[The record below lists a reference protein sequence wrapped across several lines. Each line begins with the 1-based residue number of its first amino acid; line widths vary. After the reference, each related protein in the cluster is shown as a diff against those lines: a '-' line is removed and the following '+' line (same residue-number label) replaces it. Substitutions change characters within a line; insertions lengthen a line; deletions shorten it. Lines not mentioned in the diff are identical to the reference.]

1 MSRLSNENPQEITA
15 GAEIY
20 RRLLVYVIPYKWIFG
35 VAIIGMA
42 FIAVT
47 ETGLAALMKP
57 LLDGGF
63 VEKDPEWIKLLPILF
78 IGLALLRGLGTFI
91 ATFLMAWIGRRVV
104 KELRNEM
111 FRHILM
117 LPTSF
122 YDASSSGRLI
132 SKFTFDVEQVAEAA
146 TDAITIVVRDALTVM
161 GLLVWMFYLNWQ
173 LSLVFLLLGP
183 VIIILVSY
191 VNKRFRRISS
201 RIQASMGDVTQVS
214 EEAISGHRVIKTFG
228 GQAYEAA
235 HFEEANEGNRRQVMK
250 LIATSVASV
259 QVIQIISACAL
270 AGIIYLAT
278 LGPMLETITVGVFMS
293 FLAAMMMLLTPI
305 KRLTTVNVIV
315 QRGIAAAK
323 SLFDLLDAA
332 IETDGG
338 KQQIEHAAGVVEYK
352 AVCFA
357 YENSKGTVLD
367 DLTFNVEAGQSIAF
381 VGKSGSGKTT
391 LVSLLPRFYE
401 LTAGS
406 ITIDGHDIRDLTLDN
421 LRRQIALVGQD
432 VTLFNDTIARN
443 IAYGSLKDCSEEEI
457 IDAAKAAHAM
467 EFIETLPDGFDTM
480 VGDNGVLL
488 SGGQR
493 QRLAIARAL
502 LKNAPILI
510 LDEATS
516 ALDTESERY
525 IQSALDVL
533 MKDRTTFVIAHR
545 LSTIEK
551 ADTIIVMHD
560 GKIVESGKHE
570 QLLAQEGYYANLYHL
585 QYEPATAAA
594 PQDETAG

>member
-1 MSRLSNENPQEITA
+1 MSRFKHDIPQEITQ

-20 RRLLVYVIPYKWIFG
+20 RRLLRYLIPYKLAFG
-35 VAIIGMA
+35 IAVIGMVFA
-42 FIAVT
+42 AATDTGIAAI
-47 ETGLAALMKP
+47 LKP

-63 VEKDPEWIKLLPILF
+63 VEKDPTWIQLLPVLF
-78 IGLALLRGLGTFI
+78 IGLALLRSVSTFVS
-91 ATFLMAWIGRRVV
+91 TFVMAWIGRNIV
-104 KELRNEM
+104 KVLRREM
-111 FRHILM
+111 FTHLLK

-122 YDASSSGRLI
+122 YDGSSSGQLI
-132 SKFTFDVEQVAEAA
+132 SKFTFDVEQVADAA
-146 TDAITIVVRDALTVM
+146 TNAITIIIKDVLTVTF
-161 GLLVWMFYLNWQ
+161 LLIFMFYTSWQ
-173 LSLVFLLLGP
+173 LSMVFLLLGP
-183 VIIILVSY
+183 VIVVLVTF
-191 VNKRFRRISS
+191 VNKRFRRISTN
-201 RIQASMGDVTQVS
+201 IQASMGNVTQVS
-214 EEAISGHRVIKTFG
+214 EEAIEGHRVIKTFG
-228 GQAYEAA
+228 GQGYESA
-235 HFEEANEGNRRQVMK
+235 HFEAVNEGNRRQFMK
-250 LIATSVASV
+250 MIATSVASV
-259 QVIQIISACAL
+259 QVIQLISACAL
-270 AGIIYLAT
+270 ATIIFLAT
-278 LGPMLETITVGVFMS
+278 SEPILEEITVGIFMS

-305 KRLTTVNVIV
+305 KRLTTVNVTV

-323 SLFDLLDAA
+323 SLFNLLDAQA
-332 IETDGG
+332 ENDNGSIE
-338 KQQIEHAAGVVEYK
+338 IERVTGAVEFK
-352 AVCFA
+352 GACFA
-357 YENSKGTVLD
+357 YEQSKGVVLD
-367 DLTFNVEAGQSIAF
+367 DVSFSAMAGKSIAF

-406 ITIDGHDIRDLTLDN
+406 ITIDGHDVCDLKLEN
-421 LRRQIALVGQD
+421 LRQHIALVSQD

-443 IAYGSLKDCSEEEI
+443 IAYGSLKESSEADI
-457 IDAAKAAHAM
+457 IRAAKAAHAM
-467 EFIETLPDGFDTM
+467 EFIEALPDGLNTM

-525 IQSALDVL
+525 IQAALDVL

-551 ADTIIVMHD
+551 ADTIIVMHE

-570 QLLAQEGYYANLYHL
+570 QLLAMKGYYANLYHL
-585 QYEPATAAA
+585 QFEPASTVSAH
-594 PQDETAG
+594 

>member
-1 MSRLSNENPQEITA
+1 MSRLNKETPQEITE
-15 GAEIY
+15 GAAIY
-20 RRLLVYVIPYKWIFG
+20 RRLLVYVIPYKWVFG
-35 VAIIGMA
+35 IAIIGMV
-42 FIAVT
+42 FIAAT

-63 VEKDPEWIKLLPILF
+63 VEKDPEWIKLLPLLF
-78 IGLALLRGLGTFI
+78 IGLALLRGIGTFI

-104 KELRNEM
+104 KELRKEM
-111 FRHILM
+111 FQHILM

-146 TDAITIVVRDALTVM
+146 TDAVTIVIRDALTVM
-161 GLLVWMFYLNWQ
+161 GLLAWMFYLNWQ
-173 LSLVFLLLGP
+173 LSLIFLLLGP
-183 VIIILVSY
+183 VIIVLVSY

-228 GQAYEAA
+228 GQDYEAS
-235 HFEEANEGNRRQVMK
+235 HFEEANEGNRRHVMK

-259 QVIQIISACAL
+259 QVIQMISAFAL

-278 LGPMLETITVGVFMS
+278 LDTMLESITVGVFMS

-323 SLFDLLDAA
+323 SLFDLLDASV
-332 IETDGG
+332 EKDDG
-338 KQQIEHAAGVVEYK
+338 KQEIGRASGVVEYK
-352 AVCFA
+352 AVGFA
-357 YENSKGTVLD
+357 YEKSKGAVLD
-367 DLTFNVEAGQSIAF
+367 ELSFRVEAGQTIAF
-381 VGKSGSGKTT
+381 VGKTGSGKTT
-391 LVSLLPRFYE
+391 LASLLPRFYDV
-401 LTAGS
+401 TAGN
-406 ITIDGHDIRDLTLDN
+406 IYIDGHDIRNLKLKN
-421 LRRQIALVGQD
+421 LRQHIALVGQD

-443 IAYGSLKDCSEEEI
+443 IAYGSLKECSEAEI
-457 IDAAKAAHAM
+457 IEAAKAAYAM
-467 EFIETLPDGFDTM
+467 EFIEKQPDGLNTM

-525 IQSALDVL
+525 IQAALDEL
-533 MKDRTTFVIAHR
+533 MKNRTTFVIAHR

-551 ADTIIVMHD
+551 ADTIIVMHE
-560 GKIVESGKHE
+560 GKIVEQGKHD
-570 QLLAQEGYYANLYHL
+570 QLLAMKGYYANLYHL
-585 QYEPATAAA
+585 QYKPAATVTA
-594 PQDETAG
+594 Q

>member
-1 MSRLSNENPQEITA
+1 MSRLNKDTPQEITD
-15 GAEIY
+15 GAVIY
-20 RRLLVYVIPYKWIFG
+20 RRLLVYVIPYKWVFG
-35 VAIIGMA
+35 VAIFGMIL
-42 FIAVT
+42 IAAT

-63 VEKDPEWIKLLPILF
+63 VDKDPEWIKLLPLLF

-91 ATFLMAWIGRRVV
+91 ATFLMAWIGRRVI
-104 KELRNEM
+104 KELRKEM
-111 FRHILM
+111 FSHILK
-117 LPTSF
+117 LPASF
-122 YDASSSGRLI
+122 YDASSSGQLI

-146 TDAITIVVRDALTVM
+146 TSAITIIIRDVLTVI
-161 GLLVWMFYLNWQ
+161 GLLAWMFYLNWK

-183 VIIILVSY
+183 VIVMVVSF
-191 VNKRFRRISS
+191 VNKRFRRISK
-201 RIQASMGDVTQVS
+201 RIQTSMGDVTQVS

-228 GQAYEAA
+228 GQAYESA

-259 QVIQIISACAL
+259 QIIQVISAFAL

-278 LGPMLETITVGVFMS
+278 LDSMLETVTVGVFMS
-293 FLAAMMMLLTPI
+293 FLAAMMMLLSPI

-315 QRGIAAAK
+315 QRGVAAAK
-323 SLFDLLDAA
+323 SLFDLLDAPA
-332 IETDGG
+332 EENRGHEKIDN
-338 KQQIEHAAGVVEYK
+338 IAGAVEYK
-352 AVCFA
+352 AVSFE
-357 YENSKGTVLD
+357 YQQSKGRVLND
-367 DLTFNVEAGQSIAF
+367 VSFTAEAGQSIAF

-401 LTAGS
+401 LTSGA
-406 ITIDGHDIRDLTLDN
+406 ITIDGHDINSLDLEN
-421 LRRQIALVGQD
+421 LREQIALVGQD
-432 VTLFNDTIARN
+432 VTLFNDTIACN
-443 IAYGSLKDCSEEEI
+443 IAYGSLKDCSEAEI
-457 IDAAKAAHAM
+457 IRAAKAAHAM
-467 EFIETLPDGFDTM
+467 EFIETLPDGLNTM

-516 ALDTESERY
+516 SLDSESERY
-525 IQSALDVL
+525 IQAALEEL

-551 ADTIIVMHD
+551 ADLIIVMHE
-560 GKIVESGKHE
+560 GKIVEQGKHKA
-570 QLLAQEGYYANLYHL
+570 LLAMNRYYANLHKL
-585 QYEPATAAA
+585 QYAPASTVALD
-594 PQDETAG
+594 QNVD

>member
-1 MSRLSNENPQEITA
+1 MSRLNKDTPQEITQ
-15 GAEIY
+15 GAAIY
-20 RRLLVYVIPYKWIFG
+20 RRLLRYVIPYKLAFG
-35 VAIIGMA
+35 VAVIGM
-42 FIAVT
+42 V
-47 ETGLAALMKP
+47 LAAATDTGIAAILKP

-63 VEKDPEWIKLLPILF
+63 VEKDPTWIQLLPILF
-78 IGLALLRGLGTFI
+78 IGLALLRTVSTFVS
-91 ATFLMAWIGRRVV
+91 TFVMAWIGRNIV
-104 KELRNEM
+104 KVLRKEM
-111 FRHILM
+111 FTHLLK

-122 YDASSSGRLI
+122 YDASSSGQLI

-146 TDAITIVVRDALTVM
+146 TNAITIIIKDVLTVTF
-161 GLLVWMFYLNWQ
+161 LLIFMFYTSWQ
-173 LSLVFLLLGP
+173 LSMVFLLLGP
-183 VIIILVSY
+183 VIVILVTF

-201 RIQASMGDVTQVS
+201 RIQASMGNVTQVS

-228 GQAYEAA
+228 GQEYEST
-235 HFEEANEGNRRQVMK
+235 HFEQINEGNRRQFMK
-250 LIATSVASV
+250 MIATSVASV
-259 QVIQIISACAL
+259 QVIQLISACAL
-270 AGIIYLAT
+270 ATIIFLAT
-278 LGPMLETITVGVFMS
+278 SEPILEEITVGIFMS

-305 KRLTTVNVIV
+305 KRLTTVNVTV

-323 SLFDLLDAA
+323 SLFDLLDAKPENDNGSVE
-332 IETDGG
+332 IERITG
-338 KQQIEHAAGVVEYK
+338 AVEYK
-352 AVCFA
+352 NACFA
-357 YENSKGTVLD
+357 YEQSKGAVLSD
-367 DLTFNVEAGQSIAF
+367 VTFRADAGKCIAF

-406 ITIDGHDIRDLTLDN
+406 ISIDGHDVCDLTLDN
-421 LRRQIALVGQD
+421 LRQHIALVSQD

-443 IAYGSLKDCSEEEI
+443 IAYGSLKDSSEVDI
-457 IDAAKAAHAM
+457 IRAAKAAHAM
-467 EFIETLPDGFDTM
+467 EFIETLPDGLNTM

-525 IQSALDVL
+525 IQAALDEL

-551 ADTIIVMHD
+551 ADTIIVMHE
-560 GKIVESGKHE
+560 GKIVEQGKHD
-570 QLLAQEGYYANLYHL
+570 QLLAMNGYYANLYHL
-585 QYEPATAAA
+585 QYKPATTVTT
-594 PQDETAG
+594 Q

>member
-1 MSRLSNENPQEITA
+1 LSRFKHDIPQEITQ

-20 RRLLVYVIPYKWIFG
+20 RRLLRYLIPYKLAFG
-35 VAIIGMA
+35 IAVIGMVFA
-42 FIAVT
+42 AATDTGIAAI
-47 ETGLAALMKP
+47 LKP

-63 VEKDPEWIKLLPILF
+63 VEKDPTWIQLLPVLF
-78 IGLALLRGLGTFI
+78 IGLALLRSVSTFVS
-91 ATFLMAWIGRRVV
+91 TFVMAWIGRNIV
-104 KELRNEM
+104 KVLRREM
-111 FRHILM
+111 FTHLLK

-122 YDASSSGRLI
+122 YDGSSSGQLI
-132 SKFTFDVEQVAEAA
+132 SKFTFDVEQVADAA
-146 TDAITIVVRDALTVM
+146 TNAITIIIKDVLTVTF
-161 GLLVWMFYLNWQ
+161 LLIFMFYTSWQ
-173 LSLVFLLLGP
+173 LSMVFLLLGP
-183 VIIILVSY
+183 VIVVLVTF
-191 VNKRFRRISS
+191 VNKRFRRISTN
-201 RIQASMGDVTQVS
+201 IQASMGNVTQVS
-214 EEAISGHRVIKTFG
+214 EEAIEGHRVIKTFG
-228 GQAYEAA
+228 GQGYESA
-235 HFEEANEGNRRQVMK
+235 HFEAVNEGNRRQFMK
-250 LIATSVASV
+250 MIATSVASV
-259 QVIQIISACAL
+259 QVIQLISACAL
-270 AGIIYLAT
+270 ATIIFLAT
-278 LGPMLETITVGVFMS
+278 SEPILEEITVGIFMS

-305 KRLTTVNVIV
+305 KRLTTVNVTV

-323 SLFDLLDAA
+323 SLFNLLDAQA
-332 IETDGG
+332 ENDNGSIE
-338 KQQIEHAAGVVEYK
+338 IERVTGAVEFK
-352 AVCFA
+352 GACFA
-357 YENSKGTVLD
+357 YEQSKGVVLD
-367 DLTFNVEAGQSIAF
+367 DVSFSAMAGKSIAF

-406 ITIDGHDIRDLTLDN
+406 ITIDGHDVCDLKLEN
-421 LRRQIALVGQD
+421 LRQHIALVSQD

-443 IAYGSLKDCSEEEI
+443 IAYGSLKESSEADI
-457 IDAAKAAHAM
+457 IRAAKAAHAM
-467 EFIETLPDGFDTM
+467 EFIEALPDGLNTM

-525 IQSALDVL
+525 IQAALDVL

-551 ADTIIVMHD
+551 ADTIIVMHE

-570 QLLAQEGYYANLYHL
+570 QLLAMKGYYANLYHL
-585 QYEPATAAA
+585 QFEPASTVSAH
-594 PQDETAG
+594 